1 MNRTLLVL
9 IPLATLLSAA
19 EAHAQTADTRSMTP
33 SAVRLAGPGAKVTA
47 PVEIEITPLPDPAP
61 GRRRVRVVAR
71 PSVDA
76 ASLSIEVSADSG
88 LALAPG
94 TSGTWTGVAHAG
106 EEVVRELDLVVS
118 GPGEL
123 RLMVSA
129 TVKYGD
135 DFTQTGI
142 EEFALNPAAA
152 VRSAAL
158 TKGFRPAATDPGGR
172 TIVEVP
178 AKAP

>member
-1 MNRTLLVL
+1 MNRILLAL
-9 IPLATLLSAA
+9 IPLATLFSAA
-19 EAHAQTADTRSMTP
+19 DAHAQTADARSLAP
-33 SAVRLAGPGAKVTA
+33 HAVRLSGAGDKVTA

-76 ASLSIEVSADSG
+76 ASLAIEVSADDG

-94 TSGTWTGVAHAG
+94 TAGTWTVAAQA
-106 EEVVRELDLVVS
+106 EQEVVRELDLVVS
-118 GPGEL
+118 GTGEQ
-123 RLMVSA
+123 RVMVSA
-129 TVKYGD
+129 TVKYGA

-142 EEFALNPAAA
+142 EEVALNA
-152 VRSAAL
+152 VRSAGL

-178 AKAP
+178 AKTP